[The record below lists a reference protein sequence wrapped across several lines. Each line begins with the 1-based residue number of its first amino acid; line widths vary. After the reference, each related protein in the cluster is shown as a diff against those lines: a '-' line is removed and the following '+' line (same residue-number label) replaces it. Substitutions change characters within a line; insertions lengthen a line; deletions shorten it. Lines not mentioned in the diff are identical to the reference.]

1 MPGGR
6 ISMKFALA
14 SYGTRGDI
22 EPSMSIGREL
32 QRRGHQVR
40 LAVPPDLVDFVEA
53 ADLAAVSYGP
63 QLQEFMR
70 EDLAR
75 DLWTEII
82 HNPLGALRELW
93 EPIAAHWN
101 AASAILEELAGDAD
115 LLATGLNFE
124 QAASNVAEHYNIP
137 LIALHHFPMRP
148 NAQLAPSLPGP
159 LVRATSIAS
168 EWLMWRTTRDVENT
182 QRHALHLPTANH
194 RSPRRMTER
203 HTLEIQAYDAS
214 CFPGL
219 ATEWAHFGD
228 RRPFTGA
235 LTMELDTDEDA
246 GVEEWIETG
255 QPPVCFATGSIAV
268 VSPSDTIRLFATACE
283 ELGQRALICAGGTDF
298 NGIALPN
305 HVKVVGAVNYSR
317 VFAKC
322 RAVVHHGG
330 AGTTAASL
338 RAGVPTLILWS
349 TSDQPYWGSQVKRLH
364 VGTARRAC
372 KTTAKSLA
380 ADLRKILSPDYASR
394 AREFAGRMSTPA
406 QSSMRAADLFE
417 GEVLG

>member
-1 MPGGR
+1 
-6 ISMKFALA
+6 MKFAFA

-22 EPSMSIGREL
+22 EPSVCIAHEL

-53 ADLAAVSYGP
+53 TDLATVPYGP
-63 QLQEFMR
+63 RLQEFMR
-70 EDLAR
+70 EDLVR

-93 EPIAAHWN
+93 EPIATHWN
-101 AASAILEELAGDAD
+101 TASTTLEELARGAD
-115 LLATGLNFE
+115 VLSTGLNFE
-124 QAASNVAEHYNIP
+124 QAAANVAEHYNIP
-137 LIALHHFPMRP
+137 LVALHHFPMRP

-159 LVRATSIAS
+159 LVRATGVAS
-168 EWLMWRTTRDVENT
+168 DWLMWRTTRDVENA
-182 QRHALHLPTANH
+182 QRHALNLPTANH
-194 RSPRRMTER
+194 RSTHRMAERR
-203 HTLEIQAYDAS
+203 TLEIQAYDVN

-219 ATEWAHFGD
+219 ATEWARFGD

-246 GVEEWIETG
+246 GVAAWIEAG
-255 QPPVCFATGSIAV
+255 QPPICFATGSIAV
-268 VSPSDTIRLFATACE
+268 ASPADTIRLFAAACE

-298 NGIALPN
+298 SGITLPS
-305 HVKVVGAVNYSR
+305 HVKVVGAVNYST
-317 VFAKC
+317 VFPKC

-338 RAGVPTLILWS
+338 RAGIPTLILWS
-349 TSDQPYWGSQVKRLH
+349 TADQPYWGNQVKRLG

-372 KTTAKSLA
+372 KTTARSLA
-380 ADLRKILSPDYASR
+380 ADLGKLLSPDYASR
-394 AREFAGRMSTPA
+394 AGEFASRMTTST
-406 QSSMRAADLFE
+406 QSATHAADLFE
-417 GEVLG
+417 GEVHR